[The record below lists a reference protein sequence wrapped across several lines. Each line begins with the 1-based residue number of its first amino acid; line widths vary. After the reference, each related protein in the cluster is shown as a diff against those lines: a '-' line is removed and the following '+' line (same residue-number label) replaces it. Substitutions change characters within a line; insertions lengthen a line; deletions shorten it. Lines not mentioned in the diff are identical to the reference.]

1 MPDTSKVFVVTDLDP
16 QVCALH
22 DAVTRQG
29 LVSPDPLSMPLDVV
43 RTAAE
48 RYHAFLNGTERP
60 AARVDALTVAES
72 ADGPGFS
79 LRLYRPAYAAGDAAL
94 PVLVYFH
101 GGGFVVNSLDTH
113 DRLLRLLAGRSGVAV
128 AAVRYALA
136 PERVFPHQHHQA
148 VAAVR
153 WIARHG
159 AGQGLDPSR
168 IAVGGDSAG
177 ANLALAAALAL
188 KNDAEA
194 RVSFGLLFYGMF
206 AHDFDSV
213 SHRRFG
219 DGRYGLTTLR
229 MRWYWKQ
236 YLGHGHQTRDPRAA
250 PLLADLSG
258 LPPLMLLAA
267 GRDCLRDDSLRLAER
282 LAESGVDHTLSVHD
296 DLPHAFAN
304 MTRLV
309 DAADRAVTAAAD
321 AVRRHLTA

>member
-1 MPDTSKVFVVTDLDP
+1 MPDTSKVFAVADLDP

-43 RTAAE
+43 RSAAE
-48 RYHAFLNGTERP
+48 RYHAFLNGSDRP
-60 AARVDALTVAES
+60 SARVETLTVTETAQT
-72 ADGPGFS
+72 PGFS
-79 LRLYRPAYAAGDAAL
+79 LRIHRPADAGADAVL

-101 GGGFVVNSLDTH
+101 GGGFVINSVDTH

-128 AAVRYALA
+128 AAVRYTLA
-136 PERVFPHQHHQA
+136 PEKVFPHQHQQA

-159 AGQGLDPSR
+159 AGHGLDPAR

-188 KNDAEA
+188 KDDAQA
-194 RVSFGLLFYGMF
+194 RVSFGVLFYGMF

-250 PLLADLSG
+250 PLLANLSG

-267 GRDCLRDDSLRLAER
+267 GRDCLRDDTLRLAER
-282 LAESGVDHTLSVHD
+282 LAESGVDHTLAVYD

-309 DAADRAVTAAAD
+309 KAADDAVSAAAD
-321 AVRRHLTA
+321 AVRRHLSG

>member
-1 MPDTSKVFVVTDLDP
+1 MPDTSKVFAITDLDP

-29 LVSPDPLSMPLDVV
+29 LVSPDPLAMPLDVV
-43 RTAAE
+43 RKAAE
-48 RYHAFLNGTERP
+48 RYHAFLNGPERP
-60 AARVDALTVAES
+60 PARVDALTVAET
-72 ADGPGFS
+72 AEGPGFS
-79 LRLYRPAYAAGDAAL
+79 LRLYRPAEAAEDKAL

-113 DRLLRLLAGRSGVAV
+113 DRLLRLLAGRSGAAV
-128 AAVRYALA
+128 AAVRYTLA

-159 AGQGLDPSR
+159 GSHGLDPSR

-177 ANLALAAALAL
+177 ANLALAATLAL
-188 KNDAEA
+188 KNDTEA
-194 RVSFGLLFYGMF
+194 KVSFGLLFYGMF
-206 AHDFDSV
+206 AHEFDSV

-250 PLLADLSG
+250 PLLADLGG

-282 LAESGVDHTLSVHD
+282 LAEAGVDHTLAVHD

-309 DAADRAVTAAAD
+309 DAADGAVTAAAD
-321 AVRRHLTA
+321 AVRRHLAA